1 MATMNFMS
9 GFFEAFPK
17 FKDDDDIYEAAWR
30 RESHR
35 WRERVR
41 LSQAAYYSATHAAMV
56 RPHTVTGVEVQYI
69 VLLCNK
75 GFGIAFLHSVQ
86 CCIIISYA
94 EKGNIL
100 FWVLHAAHPT
110 MHFRHNTATSYIAF
124 MAQHHIMVVQ
134 CTKVGRDHIQ
144 LHRQLGTW
152 ELSAWHPPSPP
163 SPHHPSLHQT
173 SPCHPPPLPVVTTE
187 WRAA

>member
-75 GFGIAFLHSVQ
+75 GFGIAFSHSVQ
-86 CCIIISYA
+86 CCIYA
-94 EKGNIL
+94 TTPYHGSAVYKSRTRPYSAPQTTG
-100 FWVLHAAHPT
+100 H
-110 MHFRHNTATSYIAF
+110 
-124 MAQHHIMVVQ
+124 
-134 CTKVGRDHIQ
+134 
-144 LHRQLGTW
+144 LG
-152 ELSAWHPPSPP
+152 A
-163 SPHHPSLHQT
+163 
-173 SPCHPPPLPVVTTE
+173 
-187 WRAA
+187 